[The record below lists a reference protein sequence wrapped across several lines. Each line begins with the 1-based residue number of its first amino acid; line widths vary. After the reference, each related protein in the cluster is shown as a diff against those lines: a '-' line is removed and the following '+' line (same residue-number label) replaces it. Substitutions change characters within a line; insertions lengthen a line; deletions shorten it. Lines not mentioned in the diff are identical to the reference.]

1 MRKRIV
7 HIWDVP
13 AGGALTALAV
23 VSAAFCLGALA
34 GMLVASQVGG
44 GGQDSLTAYLER
56 YLAAAQSGA
65 AAPPR
70 VSSILWETLRWPVL
84 TFLLGFTALGVVG
97 IPLLFGVRGFLLS
110 FSIACFVRLFGGAGC
125 LLALLIFGVGGA
137 VSVPVLFVLGVQSL
151 LAARALAGRVWGDG
165 KSAPLYGKSYWLR
178 CGGCAAALSVCM
190 LLDGLAVPAL
200 VSSLAGA
207 LLGGL

>member
-56 YLAAAQSGA
+56 
-65 AAPPR
+65 
-70 VSSILWETLRWPVL
+70 
-84 TFLLGFTALGVVG
+84 
-97 IPLLFGVRGFLLS
+97 
-110 FSIACFVRLFGGAGC
+110 
-125 LLALLIFGVGGA
+125 
-137 VSVPVLFVLGVQSL
+137 
-151 LAARALAGRVWGDG
+151 
-165 KSAPLYGKSYWLR
+165 
-178 CGGCAAALSVCM
+178 
-190 LLDGLAVPAL
+190 
-200 VSSLAGA
+200 
-207 LLGGL
+207 

>member
-70 VSSILWETLRWPVL
+70 GSSILWETLRWPVL

-110 FSIACFVRLFGGAGC
+110 FAVSSFVRMFGGAGAI
-125 LLALLIFGVGGA
+125 LAFFAFGFTGML
-137 VSVPVLFVLGVQSL
+137 SVPALFVLGVQGFASGQEL
-151 LAARALAGRVWGDG
+151 VARALSGGKGPLSRGR
-165 KSAPLYGKSYWLR
+165 AYWVR
-178 CGGCAAALSVCM
+178 GGLCAAALGLCM
-190 LLDGLAVPAL
+190 LLEWWAVPAL
-200 VSSLAGA
+200 
-207 LLGGL
+207 LGSVADLF

>member
-110 FSIACFVRLFGGAGC
+110 FAVASLVRLFGGAGC
-125 LLALLIFGVGGA
+125 LLAMALFGISGA
-137 VSVPVLFVLGVQSL
+137 LSVPALFVLGVQSFQ
-151 LAARALAGRVWGDG
+151 AARQLAGRVWGDG
-165 KSAPLYGKSYWLR
+165 KLPMPYGKTYFVR
-178 CGGCAAALSVCM
+178 CGGCAAALCVCI
-190 LLDGLAVPAL
+190 LLDCFVVPAL
-200 VSSLAGA
+200 VSGLAGT
-207 LLGGL
+207 LLVR